1 MFVPSLS
8 WQMIV
13 FHQNGAKTF
22 DETAQK
28 TFDFKRRKKTALFFA
43 PSFPGSGSPPTSS
56 ALALLPVSAGAAN
69 VSVCSV
75 RVSSTKKHVSP
86 AANE

>member
-13 FHQNGAKTF
+13 FHQNA
-22 DETAQK
+22 AQ
-28 TFDFKRRKKTALFFA
+28 KTALFFA
-43 PSFPGSGSPPTSS
+43 PSFPGSGSPPPSS